1 MQLVAHSFDSFM
13 PKQLSPQDL
22 SNYLRPGVSVY
33 WPGCAGQSPLFEQWL
48 LEQPEVAAG
57 VSFCGAWIPGVNR
70 FDPSALHPQAK
81 ATSFFLSPEFHASWK
96 RGALDY
102 LPLHYSEI
110 ARYLSQPG
118 RFDIV
123 MLHLASPDDRGHCS
137 LSLAADFTPSVM
149 QAIHSDAI
157 VLAHMNP
164 MLPRT
169 RGPFV
174 PVSRINAWA
183 QAALPPLSIAPGTG
197 NPALSAVAKQVAQLV
212 SDGDTLQFG
221 LGRLQAEVMG
231 ALTSHRHLKVHS
243 GMVSDAL
250 LGLIESGSLLLSSVH
265 SPPVCTGMAIGSA
278 ALYQAVS
285 DPCLVQFSPVSHTH
299 DYATLAGLPH
309 LKAINSALEI
319 DLLGQVNCATLKGRQ
334 VSGIGGL
341 VDLTRGARASQGG
354 MGIVAATALAGRAQ
368 QSRIVPML
376 DPSAVSMSRSDVDT
390 VVTEHGAAHLRHLG
404 LDDRALALIA
414 IAAPE
419 HREHLHQA
427 WRTLR
432 RNL

>member
-1 MQLVAHSFDSFM
+1 
-13 PKQLSPQDL
+13 
-22 SNYLRPGVSVY
+22 
-33 WPGCAGQSPLFEQWL
+33 
-48 LEQPEVAAG
+48 
-57 VSFCGAWIPGVNR
+57 
-70 FDPSALHPQAK
+70 
-81 ATSFFLSPEFHASWK
+81 
-96 RGALDY
+96 
-102 LPLHYSEI
+102 
-110 ARYLSQPG
+110 
-118 RFDIV
+118 
-123 MLHLASPDDRGHCS
+123 
-137 LSLAADFTPSVM
+137 M
-149 QAIHSDAI
+149 QAIHAGAV
-157 VLAHMNP
+157 VLAHINP

-169 RGPFV
+169 RGPFI

-183 QAALPPLSIAPGTG
+183 QAALPPLSIALGTR
-197 NPALSAVAKQVAQLV
+197 NPALKAVATQVAQLV

-221 LGRLQAEVMG
+221 LGRLQAEVLA

-250 LGLIESGSLLLSSVH
+250 LDLIESGSLLSPSMH

-299 DYATLAGLPH
+299 AHATLAGLPH

-354 MGIVAATALAGRAQ
+354 MGIVAATALAGRAH

-404 LDDRALALIA
+404 LDDRAHALIA

>member
-1 MQLVAHSFDSFM
+1 
-13 PKQLSPQDL
+13 
-22 SNYLRPGVSVY
+22 
-33 WPGCAGQSPLFEQWL
+33 
-48 LEQPEVAAG
+48 
-57 VSFCGAWIPGVNR
+57 
-70 FDPSALHPQAK
+70 
-81 ATSFFLSPEFHASWK
+81 
-96 RGALDY
+96 
-102 LPLHYSEI
+102 
-110 ARYLSQPG
+110 
-118 RFDIV
+118 
-123 MLHLASPDDRGHCS
+123 
-137 LSLAADFTPSVM
+137 
-149 QAIHSDAI
+149 
-157 VLAHMNP
+157 
-164 MLPRT
+164 
-169 RGPFV
+169 
-174 PVSRINAWA
+174 
-183 QAALPPLSIAPGTG
+183 
-197 NPALSAVAKQVAQLV
+197 
-212 SDGDTLQFG
+212 
-221 LGRLQAEVMG
+221 
-231 ALTSHRHLKVHS
+231 
-243 GMVSDAL
+243 
-250 LGLIESGSLLLSSVH
+250 
-265 SPPVCTGMAIGSA
+265 MAIGSA